1 MAARKKKSKLIGVI
15 ILLIVIIVIGLILRF
30 VVYDKAKAKITSAI
44 ATKLLEE
51 QMPEGVSQQ
60 QVETAQQIYDS
71 LSNEDRGKVEDLIE
85 SKVDAKTVADVST
98 YLKNN
103 DKEGLKEYVK
113 STFSEQEIQE
123 IKDLYQKYQ

>member
-123 IKDLYQKYQ
+123 IKDLYQKYR

>member
-1 MAARKKKSKLIGVI
+1 MNKKKKRK
-15 ILLIVIIVIGLILRF
+15 LIVIFIFLIIIVVIGLVLRF

-51 QMPEGVSQQ
+51 QIPEGVSQQ

-71 LSNEDRGKVEDLIE
+71 LSNEDKGKVEDMIE

-123 IKDLYQKYQ
+123 IKDLYQKYR